1 MTARPE
7 PGRPGSRRPY
17 EAVTDDDVIEALQ
30 SLPQRRVVGD
40 SLDGEL
46 ALYAYDVPSDIVV
59 GGGVVSAGLYT
70 REITVDGRHVIAH
83 RWSDRA
89 AREELLD
96 DVARRHYLFEHI
108 AHACSRFVAAHRHQ
122 IHADAARAF
131 AVIESDELEGGPLYD
146 APIRCWDDLS
156 RYVDPGAY
164 VEDLPRSNGDA
175 ADRLGGEFVIA
186 VQERIDSMLHQ
197 RDRLLSFDEAEAAGF
212 DGTLRD
218 GSEPHTWASLTPRQR
233 AAAGL
238 TPAST
243 TGQVEPRDS

>member
-7 PGRPGSRRPY
+7 PSRPSSRWPY
-17 EAVTDDDVIEALQ
+17 EVVTDDYVIEALQ
-30 SLPQRRVVGD
+30 TLPEWRVVGD
-40 SLDGEL
+40 SLDWDV
-46 ALYAYDVPSDIVV
+46 ALYAYDVPADITVE
-59 GGGVVSAGLYT
+59 GVLVPAGLYT
-70 REITVDGRHVIAH
+70 REVTGDGRHVIAH
-83 RWSDRA
+83 RWNDRA

-96 DVARRHYLFEHI
+96 GVAKRHYLFEHI
-108 AHACSRFVAAHRHQ
+108 AHADARFVAAYQHE

-131 AVIESDELEGGPLYD
+131 AVIESDERGDGPLYD

-164 VEDLPRSNGDA
+164 IEDVPRNSGDA
-175 ADRLGGEFVIA
+175 ADRLGGEFVTA
-186 VQERIDSMLHQ
+186 VQDRGDTLLHQ

-238 TPAST
+238 NPGST
-243 TGQVEPRDS
+243 AGQVEPQDS